1 MWLKEL
7 ILSPDFHKKKYFTLL
22 LSAVIIIHSP
32 GQFWFDVRPGGH
44 AVEAKIPV
52 SILSSNRLLRESIA
66 RILIHTREFEVIAT
80 EPANY
85 PSRPDSSNVVP
96 DVWVSDSLQCF
107 IDSVFPH
114 RTEHKNGKAAACVL
128 VAMQDDARHFLKAV
142 RRGVLG
148 YVLQE
153 ASAEDVIGAVRGVA
167 RGEAVCPAFLT
178 RVLFDYVASRTSD
191 VQIRARTQFR
201 LTRREQQLVPL
212 VGRGLTNK
220 EIAAELSVSEQT
232 IKSHIHRILRKVGVE
247 DRSAILDAC
256 EGEQLLT

>member
-1 MWLKEL
+1 ME
-7 ILSPDFHKKKYFTLL
+7 
-22 LSAVIIIHSP
+22 
-32 GQFWFDVRPGGH
+32 G
-44 AVEAKIPV
+44 KIPV

-66 RILIHTREFEVIAT
+66 RILTHTREFAVIAA
-80 EPANY
+80 EP
-85 PSRPDSSNVVP
+85 PSFPSVLDLTGITP

-107 IDSVFPH
+107 VDSVFPH
-114 RTEHKNGKAAACVL
+114 RTEHNNGKPAACVL
-128 VAMQDDARHFLKAV
+128 VAMQDDARQFLKAV

-153 ASAEDVIGAVRGVA
+153 ASAEDVIAAVRGVA
-167 RGEAVCPAFLT
+167 RGEAVCPAFLM

-191 VQIRARTQFR
+191 LQIRARRQFR

-247 DRSAILDAC
+247 DRSGILDAC

>member
-1 MWLKEL
+1 MEGK
-7 ILSPDFHKKKYFTLL
+7 IL
-22 LSAVIIIHSP
+22 
-32 GQFWFDVRPGGH
+32 
-44 AVEAKIPV
+44 V
-52 SILSSNRLLRESIA
+52 SVLSSNRLLRESIA
-66 RILIHTREFEVIAT
+66 RILTHRREFAVIAT
-80 EPANY
+80 EPRNVA
-85 PSRPDSSNVVP
+85 PGPHSSGGARP

-107 IDSVFPH
+107 IDNVFPYQS
-114 RTEHKNGKAAACVL
+114 EPNNSQPAACVL

-148 YVLQE
+148 YILQD
-153 ASAEDVIGAVRGVA
+153 ASAEDVIAAVRGVA
-167 RGEAVCPAFLT
+167 RGEAVCPAFLM
-178 RVLFDYVASRTSD
+178 RILFNYVASRTND
-191 VQIRARTQFR
+191 LQIRDRTQFR

-256 EGEQLLT
+256 EADQLRT